1 MSRLIAA
8 VTLASS
14 TLTIRRDCVPGMRAK
29 LMARLEPSVA
39 LKDSEPV
46 SELALRAL
54 YVMADSSG
62 TLAGGRPTPVA
73 GGRADH
79 AGLVG
84 RPRQHD
90 AAAVD
95 QQR

>member
-39 LKDSEPV
+39 VKEIEPV
-46 SELALRAL
+46 SELALSAL
-54 YVMADSSG
+54 
-62 TLAGGRPTPVA
+62 
-73 GGRADH
+73 
-79 AGLVG
+79 
-84 RPRQHD
+84 
-90 AAAVD
+90 
-95 QQR
+95 